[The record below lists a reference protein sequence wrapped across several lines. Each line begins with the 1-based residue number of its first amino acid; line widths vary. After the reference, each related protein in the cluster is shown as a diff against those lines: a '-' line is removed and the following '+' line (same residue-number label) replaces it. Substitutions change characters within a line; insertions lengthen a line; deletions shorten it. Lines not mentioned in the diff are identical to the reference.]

1 MENGSAYQAGGVL
14 EGQATAGRVLSVG
27 IVSFTRDQVLEIR
40 EKTLGRFKSLEL
52 IVGTPEEL
60 QGNERDVILL
70 TFGLG
75 AGTRYAKAHYEN
87 ANRFNV
93 ATSRA
98 RLFTIAI
105 LGEEPRNAERLKR
118 YLNLNDSTLG
128 AFNLPAFKSE
138 KIAGEAKKVLALELQ
153 RYVQNRG
160 MRVGGAGFTLHAGV
174 KACGQ
179 EAMDFVLVNHVG
191 GKGVHVELDGAPS
204 YELTKHYPSVQRERV
219 AVLGRA
225 GYGIVHL
232 RHADLFEGGW
242 LKTGGVMEAFR
253 VRLDAELDVHLLR

>member
-1 MENGSAYQAGGVL
+1 
-14 EGQATAGRVLSVG
+14 
-27 IVSFTRDQVLEIR
+27 VLEIR
-40 EKTLGRFKSLEL
+40 ERTQGRFKSLEL

-75 AGTRYAKAHYEN
+75 AGTKYAKAHYEN

-118 YLNLNDSTLG
+118 YLNLNDSTDG
-128 AFNLPAFKSE
+128 AFNLPVFKPERMS
-138 KIAGEAKKVLALELQ
+138 GEAKNLLADELQ

-160 MRVGGAGFTLHAGV
+160 MRVGGTGFTLHAGV

-179 EAMDFVLVNHVG
+179 DSMDFVLINHVG

-204 YELTKHYPSVQRERV
+204 YELSKHYPSVQRERV
-219 AVLGRA
+219 SVLGRA

-242 LKTGGVMEAFR
+242 LKGGSALDAFR
-253 VRLDAELDVHLLR
+253 HRLEAELDAHLLLRQS